1 MQEESREE
9 LTVAGYIDA
18 THTDALMAEDEI
30 KRISLIESKM
40 DMTNMSIVLGIYN
53 KALDSGTFQTPIGL
67 EFMHSMYDTLI
78 QSGINREKIRPIP
91 LYTTFKRTEF
101 KESAFS
107 RQKSAKQTNIEKE
120 LRIKY
125 RNSVL
130 ISIIFGVLAGVM
142 LLIMLRGT
150 TPNALNYKIAVTNQY
165 AEWEDDLKARE
176 EAVRQKE
183 RELNIN
189 FDE

>member
-9 LTVAGYIDA
+9 LTVAGYVFA

-67 EFMHSMYDTLI
+67 EFMHSMYDSLI
-78 QSGINREKIRPIP
+78 QSGINREKVRPIP

-101 KESAFS
+101 KESALS
-107 RQKSAKQTNIEKE
+107 RQKPKQTNIERE

-130 ISIIFGVLAGVM
+130 ISIIFGVLAGAM

-150 TPNALNYKIAVTNQY
+150 TPNALNYKMAVTNQY
-165 AEWEDDLKARE
+165 AAWEDDLKARE

>member
-9 LTVAGYIDA
+9 LTVAGYIFA

-107 RQKSAKQTNIEKE
+107 RQKSTKQTNIEKE